1 MFSFP
6 AFHLLQG
13 SNFDTQRWL
22 TGCKCKVQAELRC
35 LTSARSLSKSFS
47 GSATTKLQLKDSRK
61 YCVLSPAPFSSLLSF
76 FLSSLSSRLSLSFGR
91 KNENV
96 CLTNTRSRTRRSTRR
111 HGTTRRDTDTSRG
124 TTKGNDNYGDSP
136 VSFSCRRLSCGRAI
150 VGSTT
155 VAGQRWKQLY
165 LACVCVCRTCATSY
179 TYTECILS
187 VSYPVYLQYT

>member
-22 TGCKCKVQAELRC
+22 TGCKCKIQAELRC
-35 LTSARSLSKSFS
+35 LTSARSLSKSFA

-61 YCVLSPAPFSSLLSF
+61 YCVLSLLPSLPFPSFLLP
-76 FLSSLSSRLSLSFGR
+76 FLPLFPSLSLSLSR
-91 KNENV
+91 KNENA
-96 CLTNTRSRTRRSTRR
+96 CLTNTRSRTRRNTRR

-165 LACVCVCRTCATSY
+165 LACVCV
-179 TYTECILS
+179 
-187 VSYPVYLQYT
+187 